1 MPRPISRR
9 LMADT
14 LWDALLAG
22 VVAPLAGALA
32 GLGLGWAA
40 VTLVDWWLA

>member
-32 GLGLGWAA
+32 AVGLGWASVA
-40 VTLVDWWLA
+40 LVAWWLA

>member
-1 MPRPISRR
+1 MSRPVSRR

-22 VVAPLAGALA
+22 VVAPLAGAVA
-32 GLGLGWAA
+32 GVGLGWAS
-40 VTLVDWWLA
+40 VVLVAWWLA